1 LIAGGKSRHRSR
13 QRRHRSTKR
22 EEEEGGK
29 KEEEFCSYGAGRMR
43 GDREIRGGGGRYE
56 ERERGGGRGG
66 PTRLYV
72 GRLTSRIRSRD
83 LEDLFTKYGR

>member
-1 LIAGGKSRHRSR
+1 
-13 QRRHRSTKR
+13 
-22 EEEEGGK
+22 
-29 KEEEFCSYGAGRMR
+29 MR
-43 GDREIRGGGGRYE
+43 GDREVRYGGGGGRYE
-56 ERERGGGRGG
+56 ERERDRGG

>member
-1 LIAGGKSRHRSR
+1 
-13 QRRHRSTKR
+13 
-22 EEEEGGK
+22 
-29 KEEEFCSYGAGRMR
+29 MR

-83 LEDLFTKYGR
+83 LEDLFTKYGRLVGPFRLAGEGFGERDDYGGKLVTPAHRREGSSWRI

>member
-1 LIAGGKSRHRSR
+1 LFVCVCVCA
-13 QRRHRSTKR
+13 
-22 EEEEGGK
+22 
-29 KEEEFCSYGAGRMR
+29 YGTGRMR
-43 GDREIRGGGGRYE
+43 GDREVRYGGGGGRYE
-56 ERERGGGRGG
+56 ERERDRGG